1 VARVGQPAPQIE
13 ESGAGEYSV
22 VSGQSFIEAAC
33 ANSDNNAVW
42 TPTALVRS
50 ADQKAVG
57 GYSTELPH
65 AGDLHLWLTL
75 ACRGSIARIENY
87 QGVYRTHDA
96 NMHYSYSKLKNLRQH
111 LLAFDSVF
119 ERYPEQIANRAA
131 LNREYRKHLAL
142 SAIKLA
148 QRDLID
154 GQPQACDEYIAFAF
168 ELVPDIG
175 GSSAWWQLRLLQ
187 LGGHRI
193 ASFVK
198 SIARRIARNLRRES
212 RANCVLSSVPK

>member
-1 VARVGQPAPQIE
+1 M
-13 ESGAGEYSV
+13 

-33 ANSDNNAVW
+33 ANSDNNPVW
-42 TPTALVRS
+42 TPTVIVRS

-57 GYSTELPH
+57 GYNTELPH

-87 QGVYRTHDA
+87 QAVYRTHDA

-119 ERYPEQIANRAA
+119 ESYPEQIANRAA
-131 LNREYRKHLAL
+131 LNHEYRKQLAI

-154 GQPQACDEYIAFAF
+154 GQPEGCEEYIAFAF
-168 ELVPDIG
+168 ELAPEISG
-175 GSSAWWQLRLLQ
+175 GFAWWQLRLLQ

-193 ASFVK
+193 AAFVK
-198 SIARRIARNLRRES
+198 SIARRSARHLRRG
-212 RANCVLSSVPK
+212 RGANCVLSSVPGVKT